1 MQIFF
6 LQVALLILDVF
17 FLNSKE
23 LQLPLQSL
31 LTHTDCFKNLQT
43 LSMCILLS
51 MQKIEFS
58 SRNQKRLKHFTNDLM
73 PYI

>member
-31 LTHTDCFKNLQT
+31 LTHK
-43 LSMCILLS
+43 
-51 MQKIEFS
+51 
-58 SRNQKRLKHFTNDLM
+58 
-73 PYI
+73 